1 MTDRSKTSSLLI
13 IILVLLIGV
22 GVAFFLYKSKNA
34 NPVSGLKPKVEMSIS
49 KITHVTDSTMEMS
62 LKLLVDNP
70 LPVGLDIKNFRY
82 LVKMNGV
89 KIIESDYA
97 DSLVLKSQDTTTVT
111 LPTKIEVKKLVT
123 VSKKSAAV
131 GEDSAD
137 YHFET
142 YLHLA
147 KPFLGKDTLHFD
159 QDKRLPLIR
168 LPKVEMEDF
177 DIEKFRLSNSD
188 ISIKLKLINPNAFSV
203 EFRDPSYVF
212 DLGKQKGLAKGSV
225 KGVTKVK
232 AKSSQ
237 MFEIPVEVGMGKALK
252 TAGALIFKGKSLPF
266 KMYFKCRLVSDND
279 IMKNSDMS
287 MIMEGELKDLEK
299 LKKNIK

>member
-1 MTDRSKTSSLLI
+1 MSNHSKKS
-13 IILVLLIGV
+13 VLFIVLFLFVAV
-22 GVAFFLYKSKNA
+22 GVAFYFYRSKNA

-49 KITHVTDSTMEMS
+49 KITHITDSTMDMS

-70 LPVGLDIKNFRY
+70 LPVGMDIKNFRY

-89 KIIESDYA
+89 KIIESEYA
-97 DSLVLKSQDTTTVT
+97 DSLKLKSHDTTMVT
-111 LPTKIEVKKLVT
+111 LPTEINVKKLAS
-123 VSKKSAAV
+123 VSKKGAV
-131 GEDSAD
+131 AGEDSAD
-137 YHFET
+137 YHFEAD
-142 YLHLA
+142 LHLK
-147 KPFLGKDTLHFD
+147 KPFLGKDTLHIE

-177 DIEKFRLSNSD
+177 DIEKFKLSNSE

-203 EFRDPSYVF
+203 EFRNPSYVF

-237 MFEIPVEVGMGKALK
+237 LFEIPVEVSMGKALK
-252 TAGALIFKGKSLPF
+252 TTGALIFKGKSLPF
-266 KMYFKCRLVSDND
+266 KMYFKCELVSDND
-279 IMKNSDMS
+279 MMKNSEMS

-299 LKKNIK
+299 MKKNMK